1 MEVCCPH
8 CGTESLALESNG
20 KIKCKFCGEE
30 FDNYSELH
38 KADRNCITQ
47 YGILRE
53 FGRRKHLLH
62 SRIFECPQCENN
74 SMIMLPNRKWLC
86 LVCGYEV
93 EESCY
98 CDECG
103 DEMPCID
110 RICTTAI
117 SDTDTEDFKT
127 LCPQC
132 AKKYAEDEEYIGY
145 ELS

>member
-1 MEVCCPH
+1 
-8 CGTESLALESNG
+8 
-20 KIKCKFCGEE
+20 
-30 FDNYSELH
+30 
-38 KADRNCITQ
+38 
-47 YGILRE
+47 
-53 FGRRKHLLH
+53 
-62 SRIFECPQCENN
+62 
-74 SMIMLPNRKWLC
+74 MIMLPNRKWLC

-103 DEMPCID
+103 DEMPFID

>member
-1 MEVCCPH
+1 ME
-8 CGTESLALESNG
+8 

-53 FGRRKHLLH
+53 FGRRRHLLH
-62 SRIFECPQCENN
+62 SRIFECPQCEND

-93 EESCY
+93 ETSCY

-103 DEMPCID
+103 DEMPYID
-110 RICTTAI
+110 GICTTAI
-117 SDTDTEDFKT
+117 SDTYTEDFKS

-132 AKKYAEDEEYIGY
+132 AKKYAEDEAYIGY